1 MIDATDLH
9 ILKILQE
16 KARISNAEIS
26 RQVGM
31 APSAILERIRKLEQ
45 QGIIEGYEVRV
56 NPRCVGLGMIAYVR
70 IEAGNDSPSLG
81 QALAAIPAVQE
92 VHQIAGTDGYLV
104 KIRVADLAAL
114 GRVLSQDL
122 RLPGVRATRT
132 DVVLSTLKETLNV
145 PLDSLGASA
154 AP

>member
-1 MIDATDLH
+1 MIDQTDLR

-31 APSAILERIRKLEQ
+31 APSAVLERIRKLEQ
-45 QGIIEGYEVRV
+45 QGIIEGYEVRM

-70 IEAGNDSPSLG
+70 VETTDGCDRLG
-81 QALAAIPAVQE
+81 ESLAAIPAVQE
-92 VHQIAGTDGYLV
+92 VHQVAGADGYLV
-104 KIRVADLAAL
+104 KIRVADPAAL
-114 GRVLSQDL
+114 GRVLNEEF
-122 RLPGVRATRT
+122 RLPGVRATHT
-132 DVVLSTLKETLNV
+132 DVVLNTLKETLNV
-145 PLDSLGASA
+145 PLDSLGACA

>member
-1 MIDATDLH
+1 
-9 ILKILQE
+9 
-16 KARISNAEIS
+16 
-26 RQVGM
+26 
-31 APSAILERIRKLEQ
+31 
-45 QGIIEGYEVRV
+45 VRV

>member
-92 VHQIAGTDGYLV
+92 VHQVAGTDGYLV

>member
-70 IEAGNDSPSLG
+70 IEAGNDSPYLG

-92 VHQIAGTDGYLV
+92 VHQVAGTDGYLV

-114 GRVLSQDL
+114 GRVLNEDL